1 MYRRTNIILFLAT
14 ALSGAAVSPAFA
26 DGMDF
31 FFHTTPGFKAPRP
44 VAPFPK
50 LPVVNPSDKTVSVV
64 SPVKVDV
71 ARASDPPPKQ
81 ALIWFENFDDIIFTQ
96 GVSDHEKYVLK
107 RPINQ
112 DSERLK
118 EWIDASNS
126 VAKKYRLIAKHIRA
140 MMPSTAVSDIRE
152 FQSESANW
160 YEDTARMYEDLTAP
174 RPPAKTFEELER
186 AHQNFMTRSKTLADL
201 SKAITELSTKLRG
214 KYDVHQ
220 PKYTD
225 ESAKYVDSVVH
236 HIQEK

>member
-1 MYRRTNIILFLAT
+1 MYKRNNIIIFLAT
-14 ALSGAAVSPAFA
+14 ALSGTAASPALA

-31 FFHTTPGFKAPRP
+31 FFHTTPGFNAQHL

-50 LPVVNPSDKTVSVV
+50 LPVVNPSSKTVPIV
-64 SPVKVDV
+64 SPVKDDV
-71 ARASDPPPKQ
+71 VRASDPPPKQ
-81 ALIWFENFDDIIFTQ
+81 ALVWFEKFDDVIFTQ
-96 GVSDHEKYVLK
+96 GVSDHEKYILK

-112 DSERLK
+112 DTDRLK

-126 VAKKYRLIAKHIRA
+126 VAKKYRLIAKRIRA
-140 MMPSTAVSDIRE
+140 MIPSTAVSDIRE
-152 FQSESANW
+152 FQGESANW

-174 RPPAKTFEELER
+174 RPPAKTYEELER
-186 AHQNFMTRSKTLADL
+186 AHHNFMARSKTLADL
-201 SKAITELSTKLRG
+201 SKAITELSTKLRD
-214 KYDVHQ
+214 KYAVHQ